1 MSGIYDLISSQ
12 LTEDRVFAMSQ
23 SIGADPAQT
32 QQAISAALPTL
43 LGALARNASTP
54 QGEQQLHQAL
64 VSDHD
69 GSILDQ
75 LGSLFGGA
83 TPQTASGVSDR
94 TISGGS
100 ILDHILG
107 NRKQR
112 VESGVSQVSG
122 LSSGQAMKLMMMLA
136 PLVMGAIGRRRQQ
149 DNLSPGGLGEL
160 VRDEQEKAQAQAG
173 ATPSLVGRML
183 DQDGDGDFDMMD
195 IVKFGMSR
203 LFGRR

>member
-12 LTEDRVFAMSQ
+12 LTEDRVLSITQ
-23 SIGADPAQT
+23 SIGPDPAQT

-75 LGSLFGGA
+75 
-83 TPQTASGVSDR
+83 
-94 TISGGS
+94 
-100 ILDHILG
+100 
-107 NRKQR
+107 
-112 VESGVSQVSG
+112 
-122 LSSGQAMKLMMMLA
+122 
-136 PLVMGAIGRRRQQ
+136 
-149 DNLSPGGLGEL
+149 
-160 VRDEQEKAQAQAG
+160 
-173 ATPSLVGRML
+173 
-183 DQDGDGDFDMMD
+183 DGDGDVDMMD

-203 LFGRR
+203 LFGRS